1 MLKNLGFAEGFHYQA
16 HLCRRERSAAMGV
29 AVGSQTLFE
38 SRETVNPLPQLSP
51 RGIGRDVRTV
61 EQGQLRPPVF
71 FNSKHFHTT
80 KLIFSQRIQA
90 ISTDCYRR

>member
-1 MLKNLGFAEGFHYQA
+1 MLKDLGFSEGFHNQA
-16 HLCRRERSAAMGV
+16 HLGRRERAAAARV
-29 AVGSQTLFE
+29 AVGGQTLFE
-38 SRETVNPLPQLSP
+38 SGEMMYPLPQLSP
-51 RGIGRDVRTV
+51 RGIGRDIRTV

-80 KLIFSQRIQA
+80 KLIFSQRIRV